1 TSEADVTKRSGT
13 EFDLSSEDW
22 NRYLYAGNHL
32 VITLVGNLTSNG
44 TAIPSGGCTELRHT
58 LRDPADLHTCSIV
71 SSANIPS
78 VVPEDECDD
87 HVDGRITC
95 DMLPNFC
102 AVDYAKILCRKFC
115 GLCKEEHGCNFEQSM
130 CTWLPDSRPLF
141 LNWTRISAFRG
152 GLMEGPERDHTFHT
166 ASGSYMLATSEGANL
181 GQQAVLKSQQLPHN
195 TSFCLQLW
203 HNVPAGRLAVYRE
216 VSGVRM
222 ELLEEVRASHDA
234 ENTAKLEPWTKLTV
248 NIPAFWTDYSVIL
261 VATPGD
267 NKGPPLTIDDVSL
280 REGACAQSETL
291 IG

>member
-1 TSEADVTKRSGT
+1 MFRAVLVTLVAAATLVVKAQSAATTTTPTAATPVKLGTVEIIPRGARQFTVKVSFDVPYDMFGWFVHLVLDKPVDTLETSEADVTKRSGT

-115 GLCKEEHGCNFEQSM
+115 
-130 CTWLPDSRPLF
+130 D
-141 LNWTRISAFRG
+141 TRIG
-152 GLMEGPERDHTFHT
+152 KGL
-166 ASGSYMLATSEGANL
+166 
-181 GQQAVLKSQQLPHN
+181 
-195 TSFCLQLW
+195 
-203 HNVPAGRLAVYRE
+203 
-216 VSGVRM
+216 
-222 ELLEEVRASHDA
+222 
-234 ENTAKLEPWTKLTV
+234 
-248 NIPAFWTDYSVIL
+248 
-261 VATPGD
+261 
-267 NKGPPLTIDDVSL
+267 
-280 REGACAQSETL
+280 
-291 IG
+291 